1 MTEKMNLFIIIFIYL
16 TFHIMLCKDEF
27 AIRINNIGYKIDF
40 ERTEAAANQIKS
52 KIPFTHKMTN
62 FNGSEVYY
70 KFKDK
75 FTKNEK
81 NIPKTQIG
89 GIYLYKNDIL
99 TLFYKEIFSTNYYYT
114 KIGKLGNITNIN
126 LTEKI
131 GPDDV
136 TVQWCINSNCV
147 DSFSF
152 ISTNYL
158 LILALILLLF

>member
-1 MTEKMNLFIIIFIYL
+1 MTEKMNFFIIVFINL
-16 TFHIMLCKDEF
+16 TFHIVLCKDTF
-27 AIRINNIGYKIDF
+27 FIRINNIDYLLDF
-40 ERTEAAANQIKS
+40 ETTDAAEQIKS

-62 FNGSEVYY
+62 FNKSEVYY